1 MLFLAYIAYRVETV
15 NTVAQNLIA
24 DTRLQVTVPEEV
36 ADRIR
41 VAAAIEGKSQG
52 QIVTDLVLG
61 QLPAVPKPR
70 K

>member
-1 MLFLAYIAYRVETV
+1 MEDKQIK
-15 NTVAQNLIA
+15 IA

-52 QIVTDLVLG
+52 PVTWRRVS
-61 QLPAVPKPR
+61 AIWFCATVFTVSTR
-70 K
+70 YAM